1 MHATTSLDRL
11 ANSFRKRRAD
21 LLSGLSESGED
32 GVLVHDRIAAASR
45 QPANRQT
52 QEVRE
57 VHKKPTDLVFPTQRG
72 HKDTRQNVRTR
83 LLVKAIKKAN
93 EKLIVAGI
101 EPIPL
106 ISPHGLRRTYASL
119 RCVCGDDPVYVASQL
134 GHTDPSFTLRVH
146 AQAVKHRS
154 KLTPAE
160 REAFDEAVIWA
171 QLGADAPLDD
181 FGAILSEVGTAQE
194 QPGGSSDS
202 NRP

>member
-1 MHATTSLDRL
+1 M
-11 ANSFRKRRAD
+11 
-21 LLSGLSESGED
+21 
-32 GVLVHDRIAAASR
+32 
-45 QPANRQT
+45 
-52 QEVRE
+52 RE

-134 GHTDPSFTLRVH
+134 GHTDPSFTLRVY

-171 QLGADAPLDD
+171 QLGADAPLDE
-181 FGAILSEVGTAQE
+181 FGAILSEVGTAQ
-194 QPGGSSDS
+194 
-202 NRP
+202 RTA

>member
-72 HKDTRQNVRTR
+72 HKDTRHNVRTR

-93 EKLIVAGI
+93 EKLIVAGHRAD
-101 EPIPL
+101 PAHV
-106 ISPHGLRRTYASL
+106 SPHGLRRTYASL

-134 GHTDPSFTLRVH
+134 GHTDPSVHSPRVR
-146 AQAVKHRS
+146 AGSDATARS
-154 KLTPAE
+154 
-160 REAFDEAVIWA
+160 
-171 QLGADAPLDD
+171 
-181 FGAILSEVGTAQE
+181 
-194 QPGGSSDS
+194 
-202 NRP
+202 